1 MGLPGGGAKQ
11 FKSDDIDFRWYPDTQ
26 TITINGKLKNE
37 IEERLNFMALV
48 SERLA
53 NEMGASRK
61 DGHVGERQVAPIQLN
76 IDDSRDVN
84 AFNRPTVNEAFND
97 AFNRLEQKIKESNF
111 EVLKKLKTW
120 NKWYLE

>member
-1 MGLPGGGAKQ
+1 MAVPEEVQNSL
-11 FKSDDIDFRWYPDTQ
+11 SLMIQ

-48 SERLA
+48 SGRLS

-61 DGHVGERQVAPIQLN
+61 DGHVGESQVAPIQLN

-111 EVLKKLKTW
+111 EVLIKKLKTW